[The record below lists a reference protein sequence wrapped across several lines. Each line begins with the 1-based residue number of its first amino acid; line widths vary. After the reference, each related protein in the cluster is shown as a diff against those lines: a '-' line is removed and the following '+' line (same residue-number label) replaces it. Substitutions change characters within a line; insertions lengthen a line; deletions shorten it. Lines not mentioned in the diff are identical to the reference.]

1 MKIGFDGKRAVQNN
15 TGLGNYSRY
24 VLEALQEYY
33 PQEKYIIY
41 APKDKKNPRLENI
54 LSHSNTTLRLPTSS
68 TWKRISSLWRIW
80 RVTADAISDNV
91 CIFHGLSNELPLNIQ
106 QQQKI
111 KSVVTVHDLIF
122 RRLPKCYPLID
133 RAIYNYKFK
142 KACQNANLI
151 IAVSEC
157 TKRDIVKDYG
167 ISPEK
172 IEVIYQGCD
181 SAFAQTIDEKKK
193 IEVRNKYTLPERY
206 ILSVGSIEE
215 RKNAMLA
222 VKALKYLPE
231 DIHLVLVGK
240 ETAYTDKIN
249 TYTKAE
255 KLETRV
261 HILHGIPFAD
271 LPAIY
276 QCAELFVYPS
286 RYEGFGIP
294 ILEALNSQLPVV
306 AATGSCLEEAGGPDS
321 LYINPDDE
329 KAMAQAIK
337 KAMQPEQRKQMVEKG
352 LIWAAR
358 FSKKQMAQETMKCYN
373 KLLKESNTP

>member
-24 VLEALQEYY
+24 VLEAMQTYY
-33 PQEKYIIY
+33 PDEEYILY

-54 LSHSNTTLRLPTSS
+54 LGQENMKLRLPSS
-68 TWKRISSLWRIW
+68 AIWKKLSSIWRIW
-80 RVTADAISDNV
+80 GATADAAADGV
-91 CIFHGLSNELPLNIQ
+91 AIFHGLSNELPLNIRQ
-106 QQQKI
+106 QPQI

-122 RRLPKCYPLID
+122 RRLPKCYHFID
-133 RAIYNYKFK
+133 RVIYDYKFR
-142 KACQNANLI
+142 KACKNADLV

-167 ISPEK
+167 ISSDK

-181 SAFAQTIDEKKK
+181 EAFAQTIDEGKKS
-193 IEVRNKYTLPERY
+193 EVRDKYKLPQRY

-215 RKNAMLA
+215 RKNTLLIA
-222 VKALKYLPE
+222 KALKYLPE

-240 ETAYTDKIN
+240 ETPYTEQIH
-249 TYTKAE
+249 TFAKAE
-255 KLETRV
+255 KMESRI

-271 LPAIY
+271 LPAVY
-276 QCAELFVYPS
+276 GCAEVFAYPS

-294 ILEALNSQLPVV
+294 ILEALNSKLPVV

-321 LYINPDDE
+321 LYVNPDDAE
-329 KAMAQAIK
+329 AMANAIK
-337 KAMQPEQRKQMVEKG
+337 KAMQPAQREYMIDKG
-352 LIWAAR
+352 LAWAAR
-358 FSKKQMAQETMKCYN
+358 FSKEQMARETMQCYN
-373 KLLKESNTP
+373 KLIKG